1 MEDIFT
7 GSGSMMKEVFNAI
20 LKKECLMN
28 DTVFINKIFTMEK
41 RVTSIFGIL
50 QSRPRREVH
59 FLKSTPVIL
68 LRESYTSYNESYTP
82 SVKHVE

>member
-1 MEDIFT
+1 MLVADMNQKIIL
-7 GSGSMMKEVFNAI
+7 GDQLQILWKIYSLVSGSMIKEVFNGI

-50 QSRPRREVH
+50 QFE
-59 FLKSTPVIL
+59 
-68 LRESYTSYNESYTP
+68 TS
-82 SVKHVE
+82 